1 MDKVLNST
9 EQAWCDDLLL
19 RLRMRDVPGP
29 RIGEVLAEVQSHV
42 AETGEHPQAAFGT
55 PKEYA
60 ADVAAALGIVPAG
73 LWATLRHGLRWRDAV
88 LAVAVGLAAFSLAEG
103 LWSLG
108 AGTSSL
114 FGLPAWVV
122 CTIAALVLAACTA
135 RFVVA
140 ARHEPD
146 GDPVLDPRTGADM
159 APFSGWRLAVLAG
172 LPVVLLAMMALG
184 GALTR

>member
-1 MDKVLNST
+1 MGNVLNST

-19 RLRMRDVPGP
+19 RLRLREVPGP
-29 RIGEVLAEVQSHV
+29 RIGEVLAEVQSHI
-42 AETGEHPQAAFGT
+42 AETGEHPQTAFGT
-55 PKEYA
+55 PREYA
-60 ADVAAALGIVPAG
+60 AEVADALGIVPAG
-73 LWATLRHGLRWRDAV
+73 PWAALWRGLTWQDLVMAV
-88 LAVAVGLAAFSLAEG
+88 VLGLTTFSLGDG

-122 CTIAALVLAACTA
+122 CSVGALVLAACTA

-140 ARHEPD
+140 ARHEPA

-159 APFSGWRLAVLAG
+159 TPFGGWRLAVLAG
-172 LPVVLLAMMALG
+172 LPVLLLAMMALG

>member
-1 MDKVLNST
+1 MGKVLNST

-42 AETGEHPQAAFGT
+42 AETGEHPQQAFGT

-60 ADVAAALGIVPAG
+60 EEVAAALGIPRAG
-73 LWATLRHGLRWRDAV
+73 RWATLLRGLTWRDLVAT
-88 LAVAVGLAAFSLAEG
+88 VAVGLAAFSLADG

-108 AGTSSL
+108 AGEPSL
-114 FGLPAWVV
+114 FGLPAWAV
-122 CTIAALVLAACTA
+122 CAVGALVLAACTA
-135 RFVVA
+135 RFVIT
-140 ARHEPD
+140 ARREPG

-159 APFSGWRLAVLAG
+159 VPFSGWRIAVLAG
-172 LPVVLLAMMALG
+172 LPVLLLVMMAVG
-184 GALTR
+184 GALSR